1 MLTYHSNPLSNP
13 VNPELFYYAEIQHF
27 VYKET
32 PCADKLWT
40 KIFDYISVLGN
51 FFPQRYCKSLKQQNK
66 MPTFCTCGNLYKP
79 NLIS

>member
-27 VYKET
+27 VYKEP

-40 KIFDYISVLGN
+40 KIFDYYPRFRKFLSAKIL
-51 FFPQRYCKSLKQQNK
+51 Q
-66 MPTFCTCGNLYKP
+66 KP
-79 NLIS
+79 ETTK

>member
-13 VNPELFYYAEIQHF
+13 VNPELFFYAEIQHF

-66 MPTFCTCGNLYKP
+66 MLIFCMCGNLYKP